1 MAEENKNP
9 YDLVDQNNT
18 TEKKDNSQK
27 ESGVFLK
34 KLVVNII
41 IRFFLLFLISFN
53 S

>member
-34 KLVVNII
+34 KLVKGIAKI
-41 IRFFLLFLISFN
+41 A
-53 S
+53 